1 MSAEQRKLIA
11 NDEALIAYLK
21 GALPTNAMIHTTT
34 AVTMVNGGIKQNVLP
49 PFASAV
55 VNFRILQGDT
65 VQSVMERVKQTIYD
79 ERVTVTDISASID
92 PSPVSNTTS
101 PEYALIEKTIGQTWG
116 SPDLI
121 VAPLLVIGGTDA
133 KYFSTSPMAKNVYR
147 FSAVRVESAKD
158 ADRWHGVN
166 ERVLKS
172 EYAKSIGFFYQLI
185 ENVKGLK

>member
-21 GALPTNAMIHTTT
+21 GALPTYAMIHTTT
-34 AVTMVNGGIKQNVLP
+34 AVKMVNGGIKQNVLP

-55 VNFRILQGDT
+55 VNFRILQGET
-65 VQSVMERVKQTIYD
+65 VQSVM

-133 KYFSTSPMAKNVYR
+133 KYFSASPMAKNVYR

-166 ERVLKS
+166 ERVLISK
-172 EYAKSIGFFYQLI
+172 YAKSIGFFYQLI